1 MSALSIRSRAVIA
14 AALSI
19 MLAVVTLGIA
29 VDVAVER
36 HLRHSLDGSLRR
48 RAVAVAQLSASAPA
62 LLTAP
67 GALESPL
74 GGTDASVEV
83 LDHRGRLVAR
93 SLGLGGRVLPAAVLA
108 KRVIV
113 TGTPVFGDAKQ
124 AGDGIRLYVAPLADL
139 RGPASGGAVVVAA
152 STTDLEDTLHAL
164 RAGVILSALGAAALG
179 AAAVALLLGRA
190 FRPLKRLVSSAAEIE
205 RTADPGR
212 RLPETNVDDD
222 VGRLATTLN
231 AMLGSLERS
240 REAQRRL
247 VADAS
252 HELRTPLTAL
262 QGNVAYLAR
271 HGATPELVSDLQG
284 DTERLVRLADDLIAV
299 SREESAA
306 PPADEV
312 ALDQLVA
319 SLAAGDPQVA
329 VTAQLV
335 RVRGDRAALERA
347 ISNLVQNARLHGPA
361 GGTITVTARHS
372 GDRALVT
379 VCDEGPGLDPA
390 DREQAFERFWR
401 GDHDRTGSGLGLAI
415 VRATAERHG
424 GRAFADGSCFTI
436 ELPALR
442 ELSKSSATQD
452 VELSEEGSP

>member
-1 MSALSIRSRAVIA
+1 MIA

-36 HLRHSLDGSLRR
+36 HLRHSLDSSLHR
-48 RAVAVAQLSASAPA
+48 RAVAVAQLSASTPA

-83 LDHRGRLVAR
+83 LDRRGRLVAR
-93 SLGLGGRVLPAAVLA
+93 SLGLGGRVLPAAALA
-108 KRVIV
+108 QRVTA
-113 TGTPVFGDAKQ
+113 TGTPAFADAMQ
-124 AGDGIRLYVAPLADL
+124 AGGGIRLYVAPLADV

-152 STTDLEDTLHAL
+152 STADLEDTLHAL
-164 RAGVILSALGAAALG
+164 RVGVLLSAVGAAALG
-179 AAAVALLLGRA
+179 ATAVALLLGRA
-190 FRPLKRLVSSAAEIE
+190 FRPLRRLAASAAEIE

-212 RLPETNVDDD
+212 RLPETGVDDE

-240 REAQRRL
+240 REAQHRL

-271 HGATPELVSDLQG
+271 HGSTAELVSDLQE
-284 DTERLVRLADDLIAV
+284 DTDRLVRLAGDLIAI
-299 SREESAA
+299 SREEAAA
-306 PPADEV
+306 PPVEDV
-312 ALDQLVA
+312 ALDRLVV
-319 SLAAGDPQVA
+319 SLADEDPGVVVVA
-329 VTAQLV
+329 EPM

-347 ISNLVQNARLHGPA
+347 LSNLLQNARLHGPKE
-361 GGTITVTARHS
+361 GTITLTVRQS
-372 GDRALVT
+372 GDWALVS

-390 DREQAFERFWR
+390 DRERAFGRFWR
-401 GDHDRTGSGLGLAI
+401 GEHDHPGSGLGLAI

-442 ELSKSSATQD
+442 ELSNSDATPE
-452 VELSEEGSP
+452 VELSQEGSP

>member
-1 MSALSIRSRAVIA
+1 MSRLSIRSRAVIA

-29 VDVAVER
+29 VDLAVER
-36 HLRHSLDGSLRR
+36 HLRHSLDSSLRR

-83 LDHRGRLVAR
+83 LDRRGRLVAR
-93 SLGLGGRVLPAAVLA
+93 SLGLGGRVLPTAVLA
-108 KRVIV
+108 KDVIA
-113 TGTPVFGDAKQ
+113 TGAPAFADATQ
-124 AGDGIRLYVAPLADL
+124 AGDGIRLYVAPLAVV

-164 RAGVILSALGAAALG
+164 RAGVLSSAVGAAALG
-179 AAAVALLLGRA
+179 AAAVALLLGHT
-190 FRPLKRLVSSAAEIE
+190 FRPLRRLAGSAAEIE

-212 RLPETNVDDD
+212 RLPETGVDDE

-240 REAQRRL
+240 REAQHRL

-271 HGATPELVSDLQG
+271 HGATPELISDLQE
-284 DTERLVRLADDLIAV
+284 DTDRLVRLAGDLIAI
-299 SREESAA
+299 SREEAAA
-306 PPADEV
+306 PPVEDV
-312 ALDQLVA
+312 ALDRLVV
-319 SLAAGDPQVA
+319 SLADGDPGVVA
-329 VTAQLV
+329 AAEPV
-335 RVRGDRAALERA
+335 RVRGDGAALERA
-347 ISNLVQNARLHGPA
+347 ISNLLQNARLHGPSE
-361 GGTITVTARHS
+361 GVIRLTVRRS
-372 GDRALVT
+372 EDRALVS

-390 DREQAFERFWR
+390 DRERAFDRFWR
-401 GDHDRTGSGLGLAI
+401 GEHDRSGSGLGLAI
-415 VRATAERHG
+415 VRATAARHG
-424 GRAFADGSCFTI
+424 GRAFSDGSCFTI

-442 ELSKSSATQD
+442 ELSRSGATPD
-452 VELSEEGSP
+452 LELSEEGSP